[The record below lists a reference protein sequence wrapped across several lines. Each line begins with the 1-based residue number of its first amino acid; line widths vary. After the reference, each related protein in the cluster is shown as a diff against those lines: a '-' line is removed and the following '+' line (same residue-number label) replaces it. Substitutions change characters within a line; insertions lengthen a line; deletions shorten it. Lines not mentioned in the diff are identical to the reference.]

1 MNLSRGNIA
10 VIVISDYEFF
20 ISRGF
25 LSDFIIELVIFGRI
39 IAVFAEN
46 IFNFF
51 NVHADKSILAFDIVN
66 HVLTAVIIFGV
77 IPDLL
82 IKGLILLGS
91 NNGVSYAESRNN
103 TYYKDK
109 RNYSADK
116 PFLLSKK
123 CNASAKI
130 RQNKNNGGNYFSE
143 MSVFS

>member
-10 VIVISDYEFF
+10 VIIISDYEFF
-20 ISRGF
+20 ISWEF

-39 IAVFAEN
+39 IAVFVEN
-46 IFNFF
+46 IFNLF

-82 IKGLILLGS
+82 IKGLIFLGS

-109 RNYSADK
+109 RNYSDDK
-116 PFLLSKK
+116 PFLFKEN

-130 RQNKNNGGNYFSE
+130 RCNKNNRSKVFTE
-143 MSVFS
+143 MTVFP